1 MIAKRDEERKKK
13 QRDRETQR
21 EGKNDRDREQK
32 RCRKRE
38 EKTLDRYRSAL
49 IFRDVVE
56 KQCGKIQRSAT
67 RVTSC
72 NLVDLEWEY
81 CSRKFSVGGCLLLQK
96 IFNQKVQRLT
106 VKSCKLSI
114 MATISVELAEE

>member
-1 MIAKRDEERKKK
+1 M
-13 QRDRETQR
+13 QRDTQR
-21 EGKNDRDREQK
+21 GTQKDRDREQE

-38 EKTLDRYRSAL
+38 EKTLHRYRSAL

-56 KQCGKIQRSAT
+56 KQCRKILRSAT

-81 CSRKFSVGGCLLLQK
+81 
-96 IFNQKVQRLT
+96 KV
-106 VKSCKLSI
+106 
-114 MATISVELAEE
+114 